1 MKQFSTSSGGALPE
15 PRKTKQKIMNSFDE
29 ALDSFNYYRH
39 ERSEEAFIDFEGD
52 LFDLYFYLEPHLQE
66 LEEDGVSYVSDIQD
80 LEERMIKE
88 NTEVMEEDVLEA
100 RKLLK
105 KMNRAIYD
113 LNITN
118 IGVSKERNN
127 WGQAICNELG
137 VNVPY
142 KRSDFTL
149 NVESESLGWLRW
161 TVELQNVRKAMRQ
174 DRDFVCYVFG
184 GNRMGKSTFALQTAR
199 ILENKTNSGNMPK
212 NSIVMDR
219 EDLWDAVERPQY
231 SSKMIDEFINLL
243 YSKESNTSEQISI
256 KKRFVTDATNNQATI
271 GCGTRYFAL
280 DREFREDK
288 VDVVVHIPERGKFEV
303 YLSSQMKNIEK
314 DDDTGEAILPDPEFS
329 GKFPDLDPSDG
340 KTDPYWEK
348 YHQREREKITS
359 KDEEDEGIPFDKA
372 VEVVVENSEDFT
384 KVYNKRKY
392 IDSDKVATGVKKR
405 CDSVDSLIPDRM
417 AEKIKADAEDELGL
431 PIENVDDQ

>member
-15 PRKTKQKIMNSFDE
+15 PRKTKQKIMQSFDKALNSF
-29 ALDSFNYYRH
+29 NQYRH
-39 ERSEEAFIDFEGD
+39 DRSEEAFVEFEGD

-66 LEEDGVSYVSDIQD
+66 LEEDGKAYVSEIRG
-80 LEERMIKE
+80 LEDRMIKE
-88 NTEVMEEDVLEA
+88 DTTVYDDDIKEV
-100 RKLLK
+100 RKMLK
-105 KMNRAIYD
+105 HMNRAIYD

-118 IGVSKERNN
+118 IGVSKEQSN
-127 WGQAICNELG
+127 WGQSICNELG
-137 VNVPY
+137 VDVPY
-142 KRSDFTL
+142 KRDDFTL
-149 NVESESLGWLRW
+149 DVEAESLGWLRW
-161 TVELQNVRKAMRQ
+161 IVELQNVRKAMRQ

-184 GNRMGKSTFALQTAR
+184 GNRMGKSTFALQTSR
-199 ILENKTNSGNMPK
+199 ILENKTNDGSMPK
-212 NSIVMDR
+212 NSIVMD
-219 EDLWDAVERPQY
+219 EDDLWDAVERPQY

-256 KKRFVTDATNNQATI
+256 KKRFVTDATNNQATV

-303 YLSSQMKNIEK
+303 YLSSQMSNIEK
-314 DDDTGEAILPDPEFS
+314 DDDTGEAVLPDPEFS

-340 KTDPYWEK
+340 ETDPYWEK
-348 YHQREREKITS
+348 YQEREREKITS
-359 KDEEDEGIPFDKA
+359 KDDQEDGIPFDKA
-372 VEVVVENSEDFT
+372 VEVVVENEEAFT

-392 IDSDKVATGVKKR
+392 IDADKVATGVKKKS
-405 CDSVDSLIPDRM
+405 DSIDSLIPDRM

-431 PIENVDDQ
+431 PIDNVDEQ